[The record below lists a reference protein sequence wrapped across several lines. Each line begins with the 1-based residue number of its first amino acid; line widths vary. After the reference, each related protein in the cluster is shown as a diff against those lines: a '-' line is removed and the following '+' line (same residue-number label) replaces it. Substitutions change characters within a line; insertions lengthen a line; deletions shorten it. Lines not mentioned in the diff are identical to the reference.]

1 MQEAYKI
8 YKVDTDGYLI
18 EDLNLTKEE
27 SDIMENYNFYTEK
40 IDEMISQDKLT
51 IISINDT
58 YKQLNEIDNDII
70 DMRIDDDEYGLL
82 FKDKEEK
89 EKNKENII
97 ILNSKNYTLLNT
109 VDTSEYLLEK
119 FLESYY
125 YDDEKFLE
133 IINTATENT
142 YSINDE
148 GYLIKPIK
156 QTKASDLTQKLN
168 DYIDSENTIVI
179 NISNTYKGLL
189 NDNMLLDFMIER
201 TMYVQTFDYN
211 DNIKIVLINPD
222 RINEKSEDI
231 TQKEIYEEVLIGM

>member
-1 MQEAYKI
+1 
-8 YKVDTDGYLI
+8 
-18 EDLNLTKEE
+18 
-27 SDIMENYNFYTEK
+27 
-40 IDEMISQDKLT
+40 
-51 IISINDT
+51 
-58 YKQLNEIDNDII
+58 
-70 DMRIDDDEYGLL
+70 MRIDDDEYGLL

-109 VDTSEYLLEK
+109 VDTPEYLLEK

>member
-1 MQEAYKI
+1 MLADMLN
-8 YKVDTDGYLI
+8 VDSEVLI
-18 EDLNLTKEE
+18 TEDN
-27 SDIMENYNFYTEK
+27 
-40 IDEMISQDKLT
+40 
-51 IISINDT
+51 
-58 YKQLNEIDNDII
+58 IDNTNSII
-70 DMRIDDDEYGLL
+70 
-82 FKDKEEK
+82 EK
-89 EKNKENII
+89 ANLHKGIFVVK
-97 ILNSKNYTLLNT
+97 S
-109 VDTSEYLLEK
+109 SR
-119 FLESYY
+119 
-125 YDDEKFLE
+125 EKFLE

>member
-1 MQEAYKI
+1 MKKI
-8 YKVDTDGYLI
+8 LIYLIIAICIIGGCFLYWYFSLYLFEKDLEEHGDEYKVTVEQENKKNTDKEQSISKQSNITASKEKRIMLADMLNVDSEVLI
-18 EDLNLTKEE
+18 TEDN
-27 SDIMENYNFYTEK
+27 
-40 IDEMISQDKLT
+40 
-51 IISINDT
+51 
-58 YKQLNEIDNDII
+58 IDNT
-70 DMRIDDDEYGLL
+70 
-82 FKDKEEK
+82 
-89 EKNKENII
+89 NNII
-97 ILNSKNYTLLNT
+97 
-109 VDTSEYLLEK
+109 EK
-119 FLESYY
+119 ANLHKGIFVVKSSR
-125 YDDEKFLE
+125 EKFLE